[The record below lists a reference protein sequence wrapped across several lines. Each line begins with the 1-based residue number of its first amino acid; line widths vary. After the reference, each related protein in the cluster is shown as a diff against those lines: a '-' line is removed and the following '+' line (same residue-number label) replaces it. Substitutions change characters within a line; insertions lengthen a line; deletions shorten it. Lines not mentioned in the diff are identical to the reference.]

1 VRAWVEREGRRAAA
15 SAGGQRG
22 ALSLPNILVAQLWH
36 CAKISVKIN
45 RMSLWKKLLWIGVT
59 ILGLGAIGVLALSR
73 GEQISALWIIVA
85 GLCATAVS
93 YRFYSKWLATKV
105 LVLNDERATP
115 AVVRNDGKDFVPTNR
130 WMVFGHHFAA
140 IAGPGPLVGPVLAA
154 QFGFLPGTLW
164 ILIGATL
171 GGAVHDMI
179 ILFASVRRGGKT
191 LGQMVKEEIGP
202 GVGALALISVLA
214 IMTILLAVLA
224 LVVVQALAK
233 SPWGVFTIAMTIPIA
248 LIMGAGLRSGRV
260 SVTAVTI
267 FGVIGLGFAVWGGQ
281 FLAHFPALEIWFR
294 HDEKWIAWAI
304 MIYGLAASI
313 LPVWMLLTPRDYLS
327 TFLKLGTVA
336 ALAIAVVLI
345 HPALQMP
352 AITKF
357 IDGSGLVFA
366 GPVFPF
372 VCITIACGAVSGFH
386 SLIASGTT
394 PKMLGRESRIR
405 DIGYGAMVT
414 EMMVALMA
422 MIAAC
427 VLQPGEY
434 FAINSK
440 GAPTEVVAKVSGAGF
455 PVTEQGMNTLA
466 HNLGESTMFNRAGGA
481 PTFAVGMAHMFAG
494 ISSSPTALALWY
506 HFAIMFEALFI
517 LTTIDA
523 GTRVGRFLL
532 QDLLGNLWRPLGNT
546 RSWSANF
553 FSSFLLVAAWGWFLY
568 QGIIDPLGGIN
579 TLWPLFGLANQL
591 LSVIALCLATT
602 ILIKMQKTKYL
613 FITLVP
619 LVFMCIVTF
628 SAGYLKIFSANP
640 NLGLLSGAQSFIE
653 KAGSLETGKAAELVR
668 QAAVWRFDA
677 VVAASFLVLVLLI
690 VLGSA
695 NQWWQ
700 LIRGTKPVVLRES
713 EFVSIDAAT
722 SGVGSEAVA

>member
-1 VRAWVEREGRRAAA
+1 MT
-15 SAGGQRG
+15 
-22 ALSLPNILVAQLWH
+22 L
-36 CAKISVKIN
+36 
-45 RMSLWKKLLWIGVT
+45 
-59 ILGLGAIGVLALSR
+59 LGLASLTVLALSR

-85 GLCATAVS
+85 GLCGAAIS

-105 LVLNDERATP
+105 LVLNDDRATP
-115 AVVRNDGKDFVPTNR
+115 AIVRNDGKDFVPTNR

-179 ILFASVRRGGKT
+179 VLFASVRRGGKT
-191 LGQMVKEEIGP
+191 LGQMVKEEIGR
-202 GVGALALISVLA
+202 GVGVLALISVLA
-214 IMTILLAVLA
+214 IMIILLAVLA

-233 SPWGVFTIAMTIPIA
+233 SPWGVFTIAMTIPTA
-248 LIMGAGLRSGRV
+248 LIMGFGLRSGKV
-260 SVTAVTI
+260 NVTAVTI
-267 FGVIGLGFAVWGGQ
+267 FGLLGLAFGVWGGQ
-281 FLAHFPALEIWFR
+281 FLGNFPAIEAWFR
-294 HDEKWIAWAI
+294 HDAIWVSWAV

-336 ALAIAVVLI
+336 ALAVAVIVI
-345 HPALQMP
+345 HPTLQMP
-352 AITKF
+352 SVTKF

-394 PKMLGRESRIR
+394 PKMVGSESRIR
-405 DIGYGAMVT
+405 DIGYGAMIT

-422 MIAAC
+422 LIAAC

-434 FAINSK
+434 FAINTK
-440 GAPTEVVAKVSGAGF
+440 GTPTEVVAKVSAAGF
-455 PVTEQGMNTLA
+455 PVNESEMSILA
-466 HNLGESTMFNRAGGA
+466 QNLGEKTMFNRAGGA
-481 PTFAVGMAHMFAG
+481 PTFAVGMAHMFAKL
-494 ISSSPTALALWY
+494 SASPTALALWY

-532 QDLLGNLWRPLGNT
+532 QDLLGNVWRPLGNT
-546 RSWSANF
+546 RSWTANF
-553 FSSFLLVAAWGWFLY
+553 VSSVLLVAAWGWFLY
-568 QGIIDPLGGIN
+568 QGVVDPLGGIN

-591 LSVIALCLATT
+591 LSVIALCLCTT
-602 ILIKMQKTKYL
+602 ILIKMQKTRYL
-613 FITLVP
+613 FITVVP
-619 LVFMCIVTF
+619 LCFMCAVTF
-628 SAGYLKIFSANP
+628 SAGYLKIFSSDP
-640 NLGLLSGAQSFIE
+640 RLGFLSGAQSLARE
-653 KAGSLETGKAAELVR
+653 AAGTVDPTKASELMR
-668 QAAVWRFDA
+668 QATVWQFDA
-677 VVAASFLVLVLLI
+677 IVAGFFLLLVFLI
-690 VLGSA
+690 VVGSA
-695 NQWWQ
+695 SQWWQ

-713 EFVSIDAAT
+713 EFVP
-722 SGVGSEAVA
+722 VGSAELAH

>member
-1 VRAWVEREGRRAAA
+1 MV
-15 SAGGQRG
+15 
-22 ALSLPNILVAQLWH
+22 
-36 CAKISVKIN
+36 
-45 RMSLWKKLLWIGVT
+45 LWKKLLWVVVT
-59 ILGLGAIGVLALSR
+59 LLGLASLVVLAMSR
-73 GEQISALWIIVA
+73 GEQISALWTVTA
-85 GLCATAVS
+85 GFCAAAIS
-93 YRFYSKWLATKV
+93 YRFYSKWIAAKI

-115 AVVRNDGKDFVPTNR
+115 AVVKNDGKDFVPTDR

-179 ILFASVRRGGKT
+179 VLFASVRRGGKT
-191 LGQMVKEEIGP
+191 LGQMVKEEIGR
-202 GVGALALISVLA
+202 GVGVLALISVLA
-214 IMTILLAVLA
+214 IMIILLAVLA

-233 SPWGVFTIAMTIPIA
+233 SPWGVFTIAMTIPTA
-248 LIMGAGLRSGRV
+248 LIMGFGLRSGKV
-260 SVTAVTI
+260 SVTAITI
-267 FGVIGLGFAVWGGQ
+267 FGLLGLAFGVWGGQ
-281 FLAHFPALEIWFR
+281 FLANFPMIESWFR
-294 HDEKWIAWAI
+294 RDATWIAWAI
-304 MIYGLAASI
+304 MTYGLAASI

-336 ALAIAVVLI
+336 ALAIAVILI
-345 HPALQMP
+345 HPTLRMP
-352 AITKF
+352 SLTKF

-405 DIGYGAMVT
+405 DIGYGAMIT

-422 MIAAC
+422 LIAAS

-434 FAINSK
+434 FAINMK
-440 GAPTEVVAKVSGAGF
+440 GTPTEVVQKVSAQGF
-455 PVTEQGMNTLA
+455 PVTEDEMSILA
-466 HNLGESTMFNRAGGA
+466 KELGEQTMYNRAGGA
-481 PTFAVGMAHMFAG
+481 PTFAVGMAHMFAKL
-494 ISSSPTALALWY
+494 SASPTALALWY

-532 QDLLGNLWRPLGNT
+532 QDLLGNVWRPLGNT

-553 FSSFLLVAAWGWFLY
+553 LTSVLLVAAWGWFLY
-568 QGIIDPLGGIN
+568 QGVVDPLGGVN

-591 LSVIALCLATT
+591 LSVIALCLCTT
-602 ILIKMQKTKYL
+602 ILIKMQKTRYL
-613 FITLVP
+613 FVTLAP
-619 LVFMCIVTF
+619 LCFMCAVTF
-628 SAGYLKIFSANP
+628 SAGYLKIFSADP
-640 NLGLLSGAQSFIE
+640 RLGFLSGAQSLAEQATSIVDPT
-653 KAGSLETGKAAELVR
+653 KASELLR
-668 QAAVWRFDA
+668 QARVWQFDA
-677 VVAASFLVLVLLI
+677 NVAGFFMLFVFLI
-690 VLGSA
+690 VVGSA
-695 NQWWQ
+695 AQWWQ
-700 LIRGTKPVVLRES
+700 LIRGTKPVVLNES
-713 EFVSIDAAT
+713 EFVPVAARQ
-722 SGVGSEAVA
+722 AVKV

>member
-1 VRAWVEREGRRAAA
+1 
-15 SAGGQRG
+15 
-22 ALSLPNILVAQLWH
+22 
-36 CAKISVKIN
+36 
-45 RMSLWKKLLWIGVT
+45 MTTWKKLLWIAVTLLGV
-59 ILGLGAIGVLALSR
+59 AAVCVLALSR

-85 GLCATAVS
+85 GLCAAAIS
-93 YRFYSKWLATKV
+93 YRFYSKWLAAKV
-105 LVLNDERATP
+105 LILNDNRATP
-115 AVVRNDGKDFVPTNR
+115 ALVQNDGKDFVPTNR
-130 WMVFGHHFAA
+130 WMAFGHHFAA

-202 GVGALALISVLA
+202 VVGALALISVLD

-233 SPWGVFTIAMTIPIA
+233 SPWGVFTIAMTIPVA
-248 LIMGAGLRSGRV
+248 FIMGIGLRTGKV
-260 SVTAVTI
+260 NVTAITI
-267 FGVIGLGFAVWGGQ
+267 FGLLGLGFGVWGGQ
-281 FLAHFPALEIWFR
+281 FLGHFPMIENWFR
-294 HDEKWIAWAI
+294 HEDRWLAWAI

-336 ALAIAVVLI
+336 ALAIAVILI
-345 HPALQMP
+345 HPTLQMP
-352 AITKF
+352 ALTRF

-394 PKMLGRESRIR
+394 PKMIGRESRIR

-422 MIAAC
+422 MVAAC
-427 VLQPGEY
+427 VLIPGEY
-434 FAINSK
+434 FAINTK
-440 GAPTEVVAKVSGAGF
+440 GTPTEVVAKVSAAGF
-455 PVTEQGMNTLA
+455 PVTENQMSILA
-466 HNLGESTMFNRAGGA
+466 KNLGEDTMFNRAGGA
-481 PTFAVGMAHMFAG
+481 PTFAVGMAHMFARV
-494 ISSSPTALALWY
+494 STRPTALALWY

-553 FSSFLLVAAWGWFLY
+553 FASALLVGAWGWFLY
-568 QGIIDPLGGIN
+568 QGVVDPLGGIN

-591 LSVIALCLATT
+591 LSVIALCLGTT
-602 ILIKMQKTKYL
+602 LLIKMQKTKYL
-613 FITLVP
+613 FITLIP
-619 LVFMCIVTF
+619 LAFMCVVTF
-628 SAGYLKIFSANP
+628 SAGYLKIFSSDP
-640 NLGLLSGAQSFIE
+640 RLGFLSGAQSLFQQAVGMTDAQ
-653 KAGSLETGKAAELVR
+653 KSAALIR
-668 QAAVWRFDA
+668 QAGVWQFDA
-677 VVAASFLVLVLLI
+677 VVAGSFLVLVLLI

-700 LIRGTKPVVLRES
+700 LVRGVKPVVLCEA
-713 EFVSIDAAT
+713 EFVS
-722 SGVGSEAVA
+722 VAQITASPG

>member
-1 VRAWVEREGRRAAA
+1 MGWGKKLSWFAVAALGVVALAVVAA
-15 SAGGQRG
+15 SQ
-22 ALSLPNILVAQLWH
+22 
-36 CAKISVKIN
+36 
-45 RMSLWKKLLWIGVT
+45 
-59 ILGLGAIGVLALSR
+59 
-73 GEQISALWIIVA
+73 GEQVNALWIVIA
-85 GLCATAVS
+85 GLCALAIS
-93 YRFYSKWLATKV
+93 YRFYSKWLAAKV

-115 AVVRNDGKDFVPTNR
+115 AVVQNDGKDFVPTTR

-179 ILFASVRRGGKT
+179 VLFASVRRGGKT

-214 IMTILLAVLA
+214 IMIILLAVLA

-233 SPWGVFTIAMTIPIA
+233 SPWGVFTIAVTIPVA
-248 LIMGAGLRSGRV
+248 LIMGIGLRTGKV
-260 SVTAVTI
+260 NVTVITI
-267 FGVIGLGFAVWGGQ
+267 FGLIGLAFGVWGGQ
-281 FLAHFPALEIWFR
+281 YLSHFPAIEAWFR
-294 HDEKWIAWAI
+294 HDATWLAFAI
-304 MIYGLAASI
+304 MAYGLAASV

-336 ALAIAVVLI
+336 ALAVAVVLI
-345 HPALQMP
+345 HPTLQMP
-352 AITKF
+352 AVTKF
-357 IDGSGLVFA
+357 IDGTGLVFA

-394 PKMLGRESRIR
+394 PKMIGRESRIR

-427 VLQPGEY
+427 VIQPGEY
-434 FAINSK
+434 FSINMK
-440 GAPTEVVAKVSGAGF
+440 GAPTEVVATVSAAGF
-455 PVTEQGMNTLA
+455 PVTENDMSILA
-466 HNLGESTMFNRAGGA
+466 QNLGEKTMFNRAGGA
-481 PTFAVGMAHMFAG
+481 PTFAVGMAHMFAR
-494 ISSSPTALALWY
+494 ISAGPTALALWY

-517 LTTIDA
+517 LTTLDA

-532 QDLLGNLWRPLGNT
+532 QDMLGNVWRPLGNT
-546 RSWSANF
+546 RSWPVNF
-553 FSSFLLVAAWGWFLY
+553 FTSLLLVAAWGWFLY
-568 QGIIDPLGGIN
+568 QGVIDPLGGIN

-591 LSVIALCLATT
+591 LSVIALCLCTT
-602 ILIKMQKTKYL
+602 ILIKMQKTRYL

-619 LVFMCIVTF
+619 LTFMCAVTF
-628 SAGYLKIFSANP
+628 SAGYLKIFSVNP
-640 NLGLLSGAQSFIE
+640 KLGFLTGAQSLVEQASQIVDP
-653 KAGSLETGKAAELVR
+653 TKAAELIR
-668 QAAVWRFDA
+668 QASVWRFDA
-677 VVAASFLVLVLLI
+677 LVAAFFLLLVFMI

-695 NQWWQ
+695 VQWYQ
-700 LIRGTKPVVLRES
+700 LIRGTKPAVLRES
-713 EFVSIDAAT
+713 EFVPLAQLETVS
-722 SGVGSEAVA
+722 S

>member
-1 VRAWVEREGRRAAA
+1 M
-15 SAGGQRG
+15 
-22 ALSLPNILVAQLWH
+22 N
-36 CAKISVKIN
+36 
-45 RMSLWKKLLWIGVT
+45 LWKKLLWVAVT
-59 ILGLGAIGVLALSR
+59 LLGLASLAVLALSR
-73 GEQISALWIIVA
+73 GEQISALWIVVA
-85 GLCATAVS
+85 GLCAAAVS

-115 AVVRNDGKDFVPTNR
+115 AVVQNDGKDFVPTSR

-179 ILFASVRRGGKT
+179 VLFASVRRGGKT
-191 LGQMVKEEIGP
+191 LGQMVREEIGP
-202 GVGALALISVLA
+202 GVGAVALVSVLA
-214 IMTILLAVLA
+214 IMIILLAVLA

-233 SPWGVFTIAMTIPIA
+233 SPWGIFTIAMTIPVA
-248 LIMGAGLRSGRV
+248 LIMGFGLRSGKV
-260 SVTAVTI
+260 NVMAVTI
-267 FGVIGLGFAVWGGQ
+267 FGLLGLAFGVWGGQ
-281 FLAHFPALEIWFR
+281 FLGNFPAIEAWFR
-294 HDEKWIAWAI
+294 HDAVWVAWAI

-327 TFLKLGTVA
+327 TFLKLGAVA
-336 ALAIAVVLI
+336 ALAVAVILI
-345 HPALQMP
+345 HPTLQMP
-352 AITKF
+352 ALTRF

-394 PKMLGRESRIR
+394 PKMVGRESRIR
-405 DIGYGAMVT
+405 DIGYGAMIT

-422 MIAAC
+422 LIAAC

-434 FAINSK
+434 FAINTK
-440 GAPTEVVAKVSGAGF
+440 GTPTEVVAKVSAAGF
-455 PVTEQGMNTLA
+455 PVNESEMSILA
-466 HNLGESTMFNRAGGA
+466 QNLGEKTMFNRAGGA
-481 PTFAVGMAHMFAG
+481 PTFAVGMAHMFARVSAG
-494 ISSSPTALALWY
+494 PTALALWY

-553 FSSFLLVAAWGWFLY
+553 FSSVLLVGAWGWFLY
-568 QGIIDPLGGIN
+568 QGVIDPLGGIN

-591 LSVIALCLATT
+591 LSVIALCLCTT
-602 ILIKMQKTKYL
+602 VLIKMQKTRYL
-613 FITLVP
+613 FVTLIP
-619 LVFMCIVTF
+619 LAFMCAVTF
-628 SAGYLKIFSANP
+628 SAGYLKVFSADP
-640 NLGLLSGAQSFIE
+640 KLGFLSGAQSLVAE
-653 KAGSLETGKAAELVR
+653 AAGIVDLSKTAGLMR

-677 VVAASFLVLVLLI
+677 LVAGFFLVLVLLI
-690 VLGSA
+690 VIGSA
-695 NQWWQ
+695 GEWWQ

-713 EFVSIDAAT
+713 EFVP
-722 SGVGSEAVA
+722 VGQVEPAISS